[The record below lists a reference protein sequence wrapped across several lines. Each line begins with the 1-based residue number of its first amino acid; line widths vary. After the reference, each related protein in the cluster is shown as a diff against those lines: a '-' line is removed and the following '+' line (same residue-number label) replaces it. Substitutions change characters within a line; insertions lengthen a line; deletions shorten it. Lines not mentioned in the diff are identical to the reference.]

1 MLANERQ
8 NKIHEMLIKNGAVT
22 TNDLVKKFRVSIETV
37 RRDLLFMEQSKLL
50 KRVHGGA
57 VKAGEMIVLNK
68 LDARV
73 EENRDKKR
81 ELSEIAVK
89 FINEGDIIGVD
100 AGSTAIHFAQCLK
113 ENFSNLTV
121 VTYSSDVFN
130 ILCYHENF
138 KLILCAGHFNKTEN
152 TFYGSLVMDAIERL
166 NVQKAFIFPTSL
178 SIGHGICGY
187 HEEFCQVQQKAIS
200 SADMVYVLA
209 DSGKFEKK
217 ALIKID
223 DMKKEYQYITDGE
236 LSSELEKI
244 YTENG
249 FLIYKGGAKEK

>member
-100 AGSTAIHFAQCLK
+100 AGSTAILFAEVLK
-113 ENFSNLTV
+113 ENFSSLTV
-121 VTYSSDVFN
+121 ITHSLDVFEIIGKHRN
-130 ILCYHENF
+130 FNVILCG
-138 KLILCAGHFNKTEN
+138 GHFMKEEN
-152 TFYGSLVMDAIERL
+152 SFYGRLALNTIENLHMQKCFVCPSAVSLKFGVCDYNQEL
-166 NVQKAFIFPTSL
+166 VQI
-178 SIGHGICGY
+178 
-187 HEEFCQVQQKAIS
+187 QQKFMECS
-200 SADMVYVLA
+200 DEVFFLA
-209 DSGKFEKK
+209 DSGKFEKN
-217 ALIKID
+217 ALLKLC
-223 DMKKEYQYITDGE
+223 DMKPEHTFITDGGLSDE
-236 LSSELEKI
+236 LK
-244 YTENG
+244 N
-249 FLIYKGGAKEK
+249 IYKENQIKVFTGEEK

>member
-1 MLANERQ
+1 MFADERQ
-8 NKIHEMLIKNGAVT
+8 KIIYEYIKKYGAVT
-22 TNDLVKKFRVSIETV
+22 TTNLVEKFCVSVETI
-37 RRDLLFMEQSKLL
+37 RRDLLSMEKRGLL
-50 KRVHGGA
+50 RRVHGGA
-57 VKAGEMIVLNK
+57 VENSPMAKAFELKQRNK
-68 LDARV
+68 EFV
-73 EENRDKKR
+73 EEKI
-81 ELSEIAVK
+81 ELSKNAISFV
-89 FINEGDIIGVD
+89 NENDIIFVD

-113 ENFSNLTV
+113 DNFSNLTV